1 MLITNHEFLSSLPI
15 QVVEISF
22 NFWYRLGEHLYK
34 TEDAVIHSIFKA
46 YIQRLL
52 HALARHCQL
61 DSDHVRPH
69 FFVAFS
75 AFHLLCFL
83 WTPSHFPAVF
93 PTLRHAP
100 LCPPRGVFAG
110 ACLVGGWGLLLLSHP
125 PPILFS
131 LSPLS
136 QEGVPEETDDFGE
149 FRMRVSD
156 LVKDLIF
163 LVGSVECFAQ
173 VGLCYLPVL

>member
-1 MLITNHEFLSSLPI
+1 MGGKLGAGSIIAWRSSGSAVPPAAIPPSGARAEEKDKRAVTKCRISLSK

-34 TEDAVIHSIFKA
+34 TDDAMIHSIFKA

-61 DSDHVRPH
+61 DSDH
-69 FFVAFS
+69 
-75 AFHLLCFL
+75 
-83 WTPSHFPAVF
+83 
-93 PTLRHAP
+93 
-100 LCPPRGVFAG
+100 
-110 ACLVGGWGLLLLSHP
+110 
-125 PPILFS
+125 
-131 LSPLS
+131 
-136 QEGVPEETDDFGE
+136 EGVPEETDDFGE

-173 VGLCYLPVL
+173 LYSTLKDGNPPWEVTEAVLFIMASIAKSVDQ

>member
-1 MLITNHEFLSSLPI
+1 MLIANHEFLSSLLI

-69 FFVAFS
+69 FLW
-75 AFHLLCFL
+75 HFL
-83 WTPSHFPAVF
+83 PSTCCVSSGLHPTSLQYFP
-93 PTLRHAP
+93 H
-100 LCPPRGVFAG
+100 
-110 ACLVGGWGLLLLSHP
+110 
-125 PPILFS
+125 
-131 LSPLS
+131 
-136 QEGVPEETDDFGE
+136 
-149 FRMRVSD
+149 
-156 LVKDLIF
+156 
-163 LVGSVECFAQ
+163 
-173 VGLCYLPVL
+173 